1 MEDKVNVYW
10 ASLQDLIVNYAGKL
24 IFAIVVLIF
33 GWWLINRI
41 VKSVTKVMTKRDVD
55 LSLRPFLTSIIKYTL
70 RTVLI
75 LVVAGMIGI
84 QMTSFIALLG
94 AAGLAIGMALQGS
107 LSNFAGGI
115 IILILKPFKVGD
127 FIESNGVSGTVKE
140 IKVFHTFLT
149 TLNRQ
154 EIIIPNG
161 PLANATIINYS
172 MHETRGLTMEFNVSY
187 EYDIDKVKAV
197 LDKVLL
203 SHGDDLIKET
213 PHLVRVS
220 KLDEQF
226 IEYKVQAWFKTSNFW
241 PIHHQLIEKVMKEL
255 AKEDIVIPHSKT
267 FSIQTIS

>member
-1 MEDKVNVYW
+1 MEEKVSIYW
-10 ASLQDLIVNYAGKL
+10 ESIQGLVVNYAGKL
-24 IFAIVVLIF
+24 IFAIIVLTF

-41 VKSVTKVMTKRDVD
+41 VKSANKVMTKRDVD
-55 LSLRPFLTSIIKYTL
+55 LSLRPFLISIVKYTL

-75 LVVAGMIGI
+75 IAVAGMIGI

-107 LSNFAGGI
+107 LANFAGGI

-127 FIESNGVSGTVKE
+127 FIEANGVSGTVAE

-149 TLNRQ
+149 TLNKQ
-154 EIIIPNG
+154 EVIIPNG
-161 PLANATIINYS
+161 SLANATIINYS

-187 EYDIDKVKAV
+187 KYDIDKVKAV

-203 SHGDDLIKET
+203 SHGDDLIKEP

-226 IEYKVQAWFKTSNFW
+226 IEYKVQAWFKTSNYW

-255 AKEDIVIPHSKT
+255 AKEDIVVPHDKT
-267 FSIQTIS
+267 FSIKTIS